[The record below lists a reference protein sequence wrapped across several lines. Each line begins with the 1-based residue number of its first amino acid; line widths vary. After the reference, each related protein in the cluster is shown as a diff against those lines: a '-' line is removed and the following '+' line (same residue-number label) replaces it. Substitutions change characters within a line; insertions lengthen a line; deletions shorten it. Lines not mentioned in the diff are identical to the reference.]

1 MESLWR
7 DVQYGTRRLL
17 REPGFTAVATLTLA
31 LGIGLNSALFSLIDG
46 LLLRPVPYRDADR
59 VVFLTEWSEQVQNM
73 SFSVANFKDVRD
85 QSHAFEALGAIRSAN
100 YTLTGGEEAERLNG
114 RQATAGF
121 LPALGIRPIAGRGI
135 GPDDDRPGAA
145 RVAVLAEGF
154 WARRFGRD
162 PAVVGR
168 PLTLNGK
175 TYTVVGVVPAAFHR
189 RWQRVDVFTSLL
201 RFEDEIGGDERRGSH
216 PGIYVVGRLN
226 PGVAVETARAE
237 VVAIAERLATEYP
250 DSNARQSMTLRLISE
265 VIVGPVRPA
274 LLVLAVAVGLVLLI
288 ACANVA
294 NLLLARGAARG
305 RELAVR
311 LALGASRHR
320 LVRQLLTESV
330 LLAGLGGGLGFL
342 VAFGSLWGMR
352 ALIPEDTAGLENVGI
367 HATVLM
373 FTLAVSAGTGI
384 LFGLVPAWKI
394 SRPDPNEA
402 LREGGR
408 TVVGGSHQRLRQG
421 LVVAEVSLSLVLLV
435 CAGLLVRSFVRI
447 VHADAGFDPKDVLT
461 ARVSLPAAGYGEDER
476 VRTFTSQVVARAAA
490 LPGVRVVATALP
502 LLGGWQNSFR
512 IEGRPEPE
520 PGQRPSTDIT
530 RVSSDYFEA
539 MGVALV
545 RGRLFDERD
554 HPEATPVCIVDTTFA
569 RAYWPDEDPLGKRF
583 TFGDPADDDPWL
595 EIVGVVEHVKNY
607 GVDHESRVET
617 YVPHAQSPLRF
628 FTLIVRT
635 DGDRPNVAEGLRR
648 AVREVD
654 PNVPVFDVQLL
665 DQIISDSRSNR
676 RVMALLTGAFAVLAL
691 VLAGVG
697 IYGVMSYSVEQRVAE
712 IGIRVALGSER
723 ADIVRMVL
731 GRGMALT
738 AGGIVLGLVAALG
751 LARLIASVLFQVAP
765 TDLPTFSITPVL
777 LALTA
782 LVACY
787 LPARRAMRVD
797 PSVALR
803 HE

>member
-7 DVQYGTRRLL
+7 DVRYGIRRLR

-46 LLLRPVPYRDADR
+46 LLLRPVPYPDSDR

-85 QSHAFEALGAIRSAN
+85 QSHSFEALGAVRSTN
-100 YTLTGGEEAERLNG
+100 YTLTGAGEAERLKG

-121 LPALGIRPIAGRGI
+121 LPALGIRPMAGRGI
-135 GPDDDRPGAA
+135 GPDDDRPGAT

-168 PLTLNGK
+168 PLTLNGEA
-175 TYTVVGVVPAAFHR
+175 YTVVGVVPAAFHR
-189 RWQRVDVFTSLL
+189 SWQRVDVFTSLL
-201 RFEDEIGGDERRGSH
+201 RLEDEIGGDERRGSH
-216 PGIYVVGRLN
+216 PGIYVVGRLS
-226 PGVAVETARAE
+226 PGISVEMARTE

-250 DSNARQSMTLRLISE
+250 DSSARQSMTLRSISE
-265 VIVGPVRPA
+265 VIVGPLRPA
-274 LLVLAVAVGLVLLI
+274 LLVLAAAVGLVLLI

-320 LVRQLLTESV
+320 LIRQLLTESV
-330 LLAGLGGGLGFL
+330 LLASLGGAFGIL
-342 VAFGSLWGMR
+342 VAFGSLRGMR

-367 HATVLM
+367 HATVLV
-373 FTLAVSAGTGI
+373 FTLVVSAGTGI

-447 VHADAGFDPKDVLT
+447 VNADAGFDPKDVLT
-461 ARVSLPAAGYGEDER
+461 ARLSLPAAGYGEDER
-476 VRTFTSQVVARAAA
+476 VRLFTSQVVARAAA
-490 LPGVRVVATALP
+490 LPGVRVAASALP
-502 LLGGWQNSFR
+502 LLAGWQNSFR
-512 IEGRPEPE
+512 VEGRPEPE

-530 RVSSDYFEA
+530 RVSGDYFEA
-539 MGVALV
+539 MGVGLV

-554 HPEATPVCIVDTTFA
+554 HADATPVCIVDATFA
-569 RAYWPDEDPLGKRF
+569 RTFWPDEDPLGKRF
-583 TFGDPADDDPWL
+583 TFGGPGDDDPWL

-607 GVDHESRVET
+607 GVDEESRVET
-617 YVPHAQSPLRF
+617 YVPQVQSPLRS

-635 DGDRPNVAEGLRR
+635 DDDPANVAEGLRR
-648 AVREVD
+648 VVREVD
-654 PNVPVFDVQLL
+654 PNVPVFDVQSL

-676 RVMALLTGAFAVLAL
+676 RVTALLTGAFAVLAL

-712 IGIRVALGSER
+712 IGIRVALGAER
-723 ADIVRMVL
+723 GDIVRMVL

-738 AGGIVLGLVAALG
+738 AGGIMLGLVAALG
-751 LARLIASVLFQVAP
+751 LARLIASMLFQVAP
-765 TDLPTFSITPVL
+765 TDPPTFSITPVL
-777 LALTA
+777 LAFTA

-787 LPARRAMRVD
+787 LPARRATRVD